1 MDFSYYVGKKLALRS
16 SGSFTR
22 FIMRLAVAGV
32 ALSLCVMVISVGIV
46 QGFKDEI
53 SGKVIGFDGH
63 LQIRNL
69 DLNMSNELRLIEG
82 DQEFVQRLRADD
94 DISSITPFC
103 SKAGILSTET
113 DIEGLLFKGVPG
125 DYDWSFFEKHLVS
138 GSLPEYTDTADSYD
152 ILIAQRVARSLKL
165 DVGEKLLV
173 YFLHEGKVRRRQMV
187 ISGIYKTGLAEFDR
201 TICMAHIRTIQRI
214 YTVDYSMVSG
224 FEARVTDPER
234 LPEIVQYVDQQIGL
248 RLRAQSIDRIH
259 SVLFQWLEIV
269 DSNAVIIIVLMLLV
283 AMVNMITAFLILVI
297 ERTRMIGVL
306 KALGANNWQVV
317 RIFIYK
323 GMGMIIPG
331 MLIGNV
337 IAFALVNLQQ
347 RYGIFRLDEE
357 IYYMSEVPISV
368 GSTEFL
374 WLNVGT
380 FVMCT
385 AILLIPGLLVRRVSP
400 VRAIRFD

>member
-1 MDFSYYVGKKLALRS
+1 MDFSYYVGKKLATRS
-16 SGSFTR
+16 TGSFTR
-22 FIMRLAVAGV
+22 FIMRLAIAGV
-32 ALSLCVMVISVGIV
+32 ALSLCVMLISVGIV
-46 QGFKDEI
+46 QGFKEEI

-69 DLNMSNELRLIEG
+69 DLNMSNELRLIPK
-82 DQEFVQRLRADD
+82 DQDFLEEVRNEPG
-94 DISSITPFC
+94 ITSLTAFC
-103 SKAGILSTET
+103 SKAGILSTDT

-125 DYDWSFFEKHLVS
+125 EYDWDFFQRNLVA
-138 GSLPEYTDTADSYD
+138 GNIPVYTDTADSYD
-152 ILIAQRVARSLKL
+152 ILISNHVSDKL
-165 DVGEKLLV
+165 QLEVGERLLV
-173 YFLHEGKVRRRQMV
+173 YFLHEGKVRRRQMT

-224 FEARVTDPER
+224 FEARVSDPER
-234 LPEIVQYVDQQIGL
+234 LDEIVERVDQQVGI
-248 RLRAQSIDRIH
+248 RLRAQGVNRIH
-259 SVLFQWLEIV
+259 SLLFQWLEIV

-283 AMVNMITAFLILVI
+283 AMVNMVTAFLILII

-306 KALGANNWQVV
+306 KSLGANNWQVV

-331 MLIGNV
+331 MLIGNI
-337 IAFALVNLQQ
+337 IAWVLVKVQQ
-347 RYGIFRLDEE
+347 DHGIIRLDEE

-368 GSTEFL
+368 GAADFL
-374 WLNVGT
+374 WLNLGT
-380 FVMCT
+380 FLLCT